1 MGKLKDILA
10 SLTVIVAGSYAIA
23 YFLVSFLVPNISIN
37 NVAALFYIPYGIG
50 FIIYDYSKFKL
61 SLLQRQLDNKQ
72 DIDTSS
78 DVDEIIEKCMTV
90 VTCPC
95 GEADIPGVVFV
106 NDENIFTCTKCSSK
120 FRIELVPQTVLVT
133 EPQNIERIF
142 EMLNEKAKEEIKRNS
157 SIIEGDDKA

>member
-10 SLTVIVAGSYAIA
+10 SLLVIVAGSYAAGYILANSVLANTSINIIA
-23 YFLVSFLVPNISIN
+23 AILYIPIIVSFIV
-37 NVAALFYIPYGIG
+37 
-50 FIIYDYSKFKL
+50 YDYNKFKL
-61 SLLQRQLDNKQ
+61 RQFIAAFENKQ
-72 DIDTSS
+72 TIDNSS

-106 NDENIFTCTKCSSK
+106 NDENIFTCAKCSSK

-142 EMLNEKAKEEIKRNS
+142 EMLNEKAKEEIKRKNVS
-157 SIIEGDDKA
+157 N